1 MELMLARTRHPEGTN
16 GMLSHDEK
24 HVCYTIEL
32 PWLEN
37 MRHVSCIPD
46 GRYVLQKR
54 FAEKRGEHLVVMDV
68 PDRSGILIH
77 PANYALEQLRGC
89 IAPVTT
95 LTGPGRGIQS
105 CAAMATLH
113 ALVFPAMKRKEQVF
127 LTIKT
132 NLS

>member
-1 MELMLARTRHPEGTN
+1 
-16 GMLSHDEK
+16 
-24 HVCYTIEL
+24 
-32 PWLEN
+32 
-37 MRHVSCIPD
+37 
-46 GRYVLQKR
+46 
-54 FAEKRGEHLVVMDV
+54 MDV

-95 LTGPGRGIQS
+95 LTGPGRGIKS
-105 CAAMATLH
+105 CKATARLH
-113 ALVFPAMKRKEQVF
+113 ALVFAAMKNKEQVF

>member
-1 MELMLARTRHPEGTN
+1 MELTLVRMPHPEGTN
-16 GMLSHDEK
+16 GALTHEGK
-24 HVCYTIEL
+24 HVCHTIEL

-37 MRHVSCIPD
+37 MRNVSCIPD

-54 FAEKRGEHLVVMDV
+54 FSVKRGEHLEVMGV
-68 PDRSGILIH
+68 PDRSAILIH

-95 LTGPGRGIQS
+95 LTGPGRGSQS
-105 CAAMATLH
+105 CAATATLH
-113 ALVFPAMKRKEQVF
+113 ALVFAAIKRNEEVI

-132 NLS
+132 I